1 MACLLQLS
9 NSENQIDTMRS
20 ELNMQIAYFKSAKKL
35 ITGNGAVSTLKDE
48 LSRLGVKRP
57 AVITDKGVSRSGGL
71 SLVTDQLQ
79 PNSFLVYDDIPPE
92 PEISVI
98 ENCVAELRGKD
109 VDGII
114 AVGGG
119 SAMDSAK
126 VLAVSMGHNGKI
138 SALFGENNV
147 SSRDIP
153 LIAIPTTAGTG
164 SEVTNIAILS
174 DPEDQLKKGIVSEYL
189 LPDVAIVAAEMTV
202 SCPANVTAA
211 SGIDALVHALE
222 AYLSVNASAITDALA
237 IKAVTMIYPALPK
250 AFANGKD
257 LEARE
262 NMATGS
268 LLAGLAFG
276 NAGVGAV
283 HALAYPLGGRYH
295 LSHGMSNAVMLP
307 HVMKA
312 NAEVS
317 RERFVD
323 IASAMKLEI
332 QGHSTEDIV
341 AQVLDAIE
349 KICRDVEIPAT
360 LKHFGIP
367 EQDIQTLAVEASKVT
382 RLLRNNPRKLTVDE
396 IEEIYRQAF

>member
-1 MACLLQLS
+1 
-9 NSENQIDTMRS
+9 
-20 ELNMQIAYFKSAKKL
+20 MQIL
-35 ITGNGAVSTLKDE
+35 
-48 LSRLGVKRP
+48 
-57 AVITDKGVSRSGGL
+57 
-71 SLVTDQLQ
+71 
-79 PNSFLVYDDIPPE
+79 
-92 PEISVI
+92 
-98 ENCVAELRGKD
+98 D

-237 IKAVTMIYPALPK
+237 MKAVTMIYPALPK

>member
-1 MACLLQLS
+1 
-9 NSENQIDTMRS
+9 
-20 ELNMQIAYFKSAKKL
+20 MQIAYFKSAKKL
-35 ITGNGAVSTLKDE
+35 ITGNGAVNTLKDE
-48 LSRLGVKRP
+48 LSRLGVTKP
-57 AVITDKGVSRSGGL
+57 AVITDKGVSQSGGL
-71 SLVTDQLQ
+71 SRVTEQLK
-79 PNSFLVYDDIPPE
+79 PNSYLVYDNIPPE

-119 SAMDSAK
+119 SAIDSAK

-138 SALFGENNV
+138 SALFGEDNV
-147 SSRDIP
+147 ASRDIP
-153 LIAIPTTAGTG
+153 LVAIPTTAGTG

-174 DPEDQLKKGIVSEYL
+174 DPVDQLKKGIVSEYL
-189 LPDVAIVAAEMTV
+189 LPDVAIVSAEMTV
-202 SCPANVTAA
+202 SCPASVTAA
-211 SGIDALVHALE
+211 SGIDALVHAIE
-222 AYLSVNASAITDALA
+222 SYLSVNASAITDALA
-237 IKAVTMIYPALPK
+237 IKAITLIYPALPK
-250 AFANGKD
+250 AFTDGSD
-257 LEARE
+257 LVAR
-262 NMATGS
+262 NDMATGS

-317 RERFVD
+317 QERFVD
-323 IASAMKLEI
+323 IGNAMKL
-332 QGHSTEDIV
+332 DIHGRSISESV
-341 AQVLDAIE
+341 ALVLEAIE
-349 KICRDVEIPAT
+349 TICREVEIPAA

-367 EQDIQTLAVEASKVT
+367 EEDIPSLAIDASKVT
-382 RLLRNNPRKLTVDE
+382 RLLRNNPRTLTVDD
-396 IEEIYRQAF
+396 IETIYRQAYQGI

>member
-1 MACLLQLS
+1 
-9 NSENQIDTMRS
+9 
-20 ELNMQIAYFKSAKKL
+20 MQIAYFKSAKKL
-35 ITGNGAVSTLKDE
+35 ITGNGAVNTLRDE
-48 LSRLGVKRP
+48 LSRLGVTKP
-57 AVITDKGVSRSGGL
+57 AVITDKGVSQSGGL
-71 SLVTDQLQ
+71 SLVTNQLQ
-79 PNSFLVYDDIPPE
+79 AGSFVVYDDIPPE

-98 ENCVAELRGKD
+98 EKCVAELRDKD

-119 SAMDSAK
+119 SAIDSAK
-126 VLAVSMGHNGKI
+126 VLAVTMGHEGKI
-138 SALFGENNV
+138 SALFGEDNV
-147 SSRDIP
+147 ASRDIP

-189 LPDVAIVAAEMTV
+189 LPDVAIVSAEMTV
-202 SCPANVTAA
+202 SCPAGVTAA
-211 SGIDALVHALE
+211 SGIDALVHAIE

-237 IKAVTMIYPALPK
+237 LKAITLLYPALPK
-250 AFANGKD
+250 AFANGSD
-257 LEARE
+257 LAAR
-262 NMATGS
+262 NDMATGS

-312 NAEVS
+312 NAVACQ
-317 RERFVD
+317 ERIVD
-323 IASAMKLEI
+323 IGNAMQLQT
-332 QGHSTEDIV
+332 QGLSTSGSV
-341 AQVLDAIE
+341 ALVLDAIV

-360 LKHFGIP
+360 LRHFGIP
-367 EQDIQTLAVEASKVT
+367 EEDIPALAVDASNVT
-382 RLLRNNPRKLTVDE
+382 RLLRNNPRTLTVDD
-396 IEEIYRQAF
+396 IETIYRQAF